1 MSVKSI
7 LYKAGSKIG
16 YDSANPQQRAVL
28 LRLLNEA
35 ARECYMQSDM
45 PGSLMEQVFKV
56 NGDQTITMPSYVG
69 AVRAIRELASYQVWH
84 INQMRP
90 RYNQFNWQDMW
101 RNFRLR
107 NTEALQTSVT
117 NASVGVISVPLLEPL
132 TAPLQVTVTG
142 PTTIASQISE
152 TVIMDN
158 SAVLTN
164 GLYLKS
170 TVNSF
175 TDYVAVKKNI
185 ITQYDVTLQ
194 DIDNKVLTVIPNTE
208 YEAIYQVLD
217 ISSCPWLPQ
226 SNSTLDNYVE
236 ILYKQKLKYLSND
249 GDEFPAFNYDDV
261 LVNKIL
267 QLYHEE
273 QNKPDIATAYD
284 TKATRTMA
292 RLHQE
297 QNKATEDL
305 IALVSNPHDSLL
317 RRIGTGL
324 RRRYN
329 LYAGRKY

>member
-1 MSVKSI
+1 MSVFYI
-7 LYKAGSKIG
+7 LRQAGAKLG
-16 YDSANPQQRAVL
+16 LNPQDSDNREVL
-28 LRLLNEA
+28 LRYLNEA

-56 NGDQTITMPSYVG
+56 NGDQTITMPHYVG
-69 AVRAIRELASYQVWH
+69 PIRAVRELASFQTWH

-107 NTEALQTSVT
+107 NTEALQCSVT
-117 NASVGVISVPLLEPL
+117 NASVGVISVPLLEPSD
-132 TAPLQVTVTG
+132 APLKVTVTG
-142 PTTIASQISE
+142 PTTMASQINE
-152 TVIMDN
+152 TVVMDN
-158 SAVLTN
+158 LAVLTN

-170 TVNSF
+170 TANNF

-185 ITQYDVTLQ
+185 VTQYDVTLQ
-194 DIDNKVLTVIPNTE
+194 DIDSKVLTVIPNTE

-226 SNSTLDNYVE
+226 NTSVINNYVE

-249 GDEFPAFNYDDV
+249 GDEFPAFNYDDI
-261 LVNKIL
+261 LVNKIM
-267 QLYHEE
+267 QLYMEE
-273 QNKPDIATAYD
+273 QNKPEAATAYD
-284 TKATRTMA
+284 AKATRTMA

-305 IALVSNPHDSLL
+305 IALISNPHDSLL